1 MKISLSVQETL
12 IWHDMPQL
20 FVATDLVGG
29 LYLCLLIDDSGEM
42 PAYIAVAISAGRL
55 RAVRQGQM
63 DLHTAFARPELGFW
77 LSINDF
83 SGENALAEL
92 LPEEKPL
99 PEKWLPMRGEFFST
113 STQRRSYTCPESF
126 EAVKVSA
133 VAKEAGMN
141 PTLLRQY
148 VAGVKHPSPEQSRR
162 VQEALHRLA
171 RRLLEVRFV

>member
-1 MKISLSVQETL
+1 MKIPLSVQETL

-20 FVATDLVGG
+20 FVATDSVGG
-29 LYLCLLIDDSGEM
+29 LYLCLLVDDSGEM
-42 PAYIAVAISAGRL
+42 PTYIAMVVSAERM
-55 RAVRQGQM
+55 RAVRQGQI
-63 DLHTAFARPELGFW
+63 DLHGAFTRPELGFW
-77 LSINDF
+77 LLIKEF

-92 LPEEKPL
+92 MPEESAL
-99 PEKWLPMRGEFFST
+99 SEKWLPAPGEYLP
-113 STQRRSYTCPESF
+113 QEPGAAPVLAPESF

>member
-1 MKISLSVQETL
+1 MKIPLSVQATL

-20 FVATDLVGG
+20 FVANDPVGG
-29 LYLCLLIDDSGEM
+29 LYLCLLIDDGGTM
-42 PAYIAVAISAGRL
+42 PVYLVVAVSAERL
-55 RAVRQGQM
+55 RAVQQGKM
-63 DLHTAFARPELGFW
+63 DLHSVFAHPELGFW

-83 SGENALAEL
+83 SGETALAEL
-92 LPEEKPL
+92 LPEQKAL
-99 PEKWLPMRGEFFST
+99 PEKWLPVPGEFLP
-113 STQRRSYTCPESF
+113 QEPGAAPALAPESF